1 MRKLYATYALAALA
15 PLVLFVL
22 IQIPLVWHWHSI
34 HSAQQ
39 EHARIKEEVLRLQ
52 TLTADIENGFRGYVL
67 TKQTA
72 FLHPVVHGEAKV
84 QGVLDHLLGLTEN
97 LPNLQARV
105 KVLQERIHELIETK
119 RRLTK
124 QMDNGEQEAVLSYI
138 RFGDG
143 LALSKTIEK
152 AMEDLE
158 IRIEGEFSQ
167 SEMEATTLKKRM
179 LQKLL
184 IADVGTLLLG
194 IVVTRVVFRAA
205 VVGQSL
211 APSK

>member
-15 PLVLFVL
+15 PLALFVL
-22 IQIPLVWHWHSI
+22 IQIPLVWQWHSI

-39 EHARIKEEVLRLQ
+39 QHARITEEVLRLQ

-72 FLHPVVHGEAKV
+72 FLHPVVGGEAKV
-84 QGVLDHLLGLTEN
+84 QGILDHLLELTKD

-105 KVLQERIHELIETK
+105 KVLQERIHELIDTK

-143 LALSKTIEK
+143 LALSKTIGK

-158 IRIEGEFSQ
+158 IRIKGEFSQ
-167 SEMEATTLKKRM
+167 SEMEATTLKERM

-184 IADVGTLLLG
+184 IADAGMLLLG
-194 IVVTRVVFRAA
+194 IIVTRFIFRAA
-205 VVGQSL
+205 VDGGNL

>member
-15 PLVLFVL
+15 PVALFVL

-34 HSAQQ
+34 HQAQQ
-39 EHARIKEEVLRLQ
+39 QRTQIKEEVLRLQ
-52 TLTADIENGFRGYVL
+52 ALTADIENGFRGYVL
-67 TKQTA
+67 TKQSA

-84 QGVLDHLLGLTEN
+84 QGVLDHLMDLTKD
-97 LPNLQARV
+97 LPNLLARV
-105 KVLQERIHELIETK
+105 KVLQERIHELIDTK

-124 QMDNGEQEAVLSYI
+124 QMDSGEQEAVMSYI

-152 AMEDLE
+152 AMEDFE
-158 IRIEGEFSQ
+158 VRIEGEFSRFD
-167 SEMEATTLKKRM
+167 MEETTLKERM

-184 IADVGTLLLG
+184 IAAAGMFVLG
-194 IVVTRVVFRAA
+194 ILITRLIFRAA
-205 VVGQSL
+205 NEKTSL

>member
-15 PLVLFVL
+15 PVALFVL

-34 HSAQQ
+34 HQAQQ
-39 EHARIKEEVLRLQ
+39 QRTQIKEEVLRLQ
-52 TLTADIENGFRGYVL
+52 ALTADIENGFRGYVL
-67 TKQTA
+67 TKQSA

-84 QGVLDHLLGLTEN
+84 QGVLDHLMDLTKD
-97 LPNLQARV
+97 LPNLLARV
-105 KVLQERIHELIETK
+105 KVLQERIHELIDTK

-124 QMDNGEQEAVLSYI
+124 QMDSGEQEAVMSYI

-152 AMEDLE
+152 AMEDFE
-158 IRIEGEFSQ
+158 VRIEGEFSRFD
-167 SEMEATTLKKRM
+167 MEETTLKERM

-184 IADVGTLLLG
+184 IAAAGMFVLG
-194 IVVTRVVFRAA
+194 ILITRLIFRAA
-205 VVGQSL
+205 SEKTSL

>member
-1 MRKLYATYALAALA
+1 MRKMYATYALAALA
-15 PLVLFVL
+15 PLALFVL
-22 IQIPLVWHWHSI
+22 IQIPLVWHWHRI

-39 EHARIKEEVLRLQ
+39 QRGQLKEEVLRLQ
-52 TLTADIENGFRGYVL
+52 ALTADIENGFRGYVL

-72 FLHPVVHGEAKV
+72 FLHPVVSGEAKV
-84 QGVLDHLLGLTEN
+84 QSVLDHLVDLTRP

-105 KVLQERIHELIETK
+105 TVLQERIHELIETK
-119 RRLTK
+119 RRLTR
-124 QMDNGEQEAVLSYI
+124 QMDGGEQEAVLSYI

-152 AMEDLE
+152 AIEDLE
-158 IRIEGEFSQ
+158 LRIEGEFSRFD
-167 SEMEATTLKKRM
+167 MEETTLKERM

-184 IADVGTLLLG
+184 IADAGTLLLG
-194 IVVTRVVFRAA
+194 IIVTRVVFRAA
-205 VVGQSL
+205 IDGGSL